1 MEAKNNDLIKSLI
14 KTAQGGTATLSRK
27 SVMWLHKEEGED
39 AGQAK
44 ARWLLCG
51 HELTWKQAVGL
62 CFLQQH
68 SASLG
73 RAQRKWVI
81 GTELSKHCGIGA
93 ITVIRPYTTVGGA
106 GEEMSKFGA
115 EGWEES
121 QEPALALATCGH
133 WQAFCKPAT
142 SSSRSQITRGPRE
155 ASTHNRWFSLAAALA
170 LTPMCPGCPG
180 VTVGRQGQRLGRRD
194 PERTSGTLV
203 SASDPQLPSGCD
215 SCSFALPPSSYTAL
229 LWVSS
234 NPELFKGTLGNMV
247 SSVNYAKTH
256 IKQHEYYKI
265 VLMDNI
271 TT

>member
-142 SSSRSQITRGPRE
+142 SSSRSQITGGQERRPHTTAGSLWRQLWRSHRCVPGAP
-155 ASTHNRWFSLAAALA
+155 ASLLAGRASGWEDETQSEPPALLCLPLTRNCLQAVTAALSLCLPVLTQLCFGSA
-170 LTPMCPGCPG
+170 LTPN
-180 VTVGRQGQRLGRRD
+180 
-194 PERTSGTLV
+194 
-203 SASDPQLPSGCD
+203 
-215 SCSFALPPSSYTAL
+215 SS
-229 LWVSS
+229 
-234 NPELFKGTLGNMV
+234 KGFWETWFPV
-247 SSVNYAKTH
+247 
-256 IKQHEYYKI
+256 
-265 VLMDNI
+265 
-271 TT
+271 